1 MERRPFDNEYVNQL
15 ADEIDDSENETVYT
29 VVLQGLDENDLPTTD
44 EESFSS
50 STNDYDYALKLFDSI
65 KAAGAPCPANPKTKY
80 FAIRLDVQSGDDTWT
95 NKIENL
101 WLE

>member
-1 MERRPFDNEYVNQL
+1 MERRPFNDSEVNQM
-15 ADEIDDSENETVYT
+15 AEEIDDSEVETVYT

-65 KAAGAPCPANPKTKY
+65 KAAGAPCTTNPKTKY
-80 FAIRLDVQSGDDTWT
+80 FAIRLDVQSSDDTWT